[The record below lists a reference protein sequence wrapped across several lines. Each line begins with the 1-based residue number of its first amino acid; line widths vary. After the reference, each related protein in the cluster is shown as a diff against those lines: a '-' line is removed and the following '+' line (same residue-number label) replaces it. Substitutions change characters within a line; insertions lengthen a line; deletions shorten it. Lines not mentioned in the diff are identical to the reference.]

1 MKTGLEKGR
10 RVIEKI
16 NSFLEHFF
24 VLFMAVMILIVI
36 LQVFFRYV
44 IGRALAWSEEIS
56 IYMMIWGALLGGSI
70 GLGKGKHIAINTF
83 YYRLPAVL
91 KRLVSFLKIGV
102 VLFYIYILIYY
113 GYQYAQTGWRF
124 ISPAT
129 RLPRFW
135 VFIAIPIAGCLM
147 LLQLFIN
154 PFISKKKDSVVEK
167 EIQRQG
173 SSHMETPVERKR

>member
-1 MKTGLEKGR
+1 
-10 RVIEKI
+10 
-16 NSFLEHFF
+16 
-24 VLFMAVMILIVI
+24 MAIMILVVI

-44 IGRALAWSEEIS
+44 VGRALAWSEEIS
-56 IYMMIWGALLGGSI
+56 IYMMIWGTLLGGSI

-83 YYRLPAVL
+83 YYRLPKYIQKV
-91 KRLVSFLKIGV
+91 VSILKIGI

-135 VFIAIPIAGCLM
+135 VFIAIPIAGFLM
-147 LLQLFIN
+147 LLQLMIN
-154 PFISKKKDSVVEK
+154 PFISKPREMGDVEK
-167 EIQRQG
+167 EI
-173 SSHMETPVERKR
+173 SSQVDSDYDYSSERKN